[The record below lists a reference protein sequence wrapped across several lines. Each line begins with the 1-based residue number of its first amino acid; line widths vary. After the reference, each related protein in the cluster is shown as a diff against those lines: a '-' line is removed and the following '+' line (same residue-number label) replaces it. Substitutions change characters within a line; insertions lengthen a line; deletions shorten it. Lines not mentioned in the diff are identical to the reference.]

1 MTPPEPNNTND
12 SMTDIFTQRTQ
23 ILQTKLGILSV
34 QVMERLKLRA
44 VNLSSIIEAEEDI
57 SNRILRRE
65 DYEEDSPALDSL
77 RQQRHF
83 ILQDQ
88 RSQNVDCW
96 RDLSHTIRDLLSTW
110 EDLEQSK
117 IRDQLLA
124 PSPTSPTLS
133 QAQYYNIKPATHQNS
148 DHYYQ

>member
-1 MTPPEPNNTND
+1 MTPPEPNKTND

-65 DYEEDSPALDSL
+65 DYEGDSPALDSL

-88 RSQNVDCW
+88 RSQSVDCW
-96 RDLSHTIRDLLSTW
+96 RDLSHTLRDLMSTW

-124 PSPTSPTLS
+124 PAPSSLPASPE
-133 QAQYYNIKPATHQNS
+133 QNYNIKPDPHQNS